1 MEQIS
6 QRGRHDQHGPPG
18 KGAFEPP
25 MCRTQDTNQPETVE
39 LELVGD
45 QQQES
50 CKPPQAR
57 RHRNEEKGNKP
68 READS
73 LQHSPIRPGGSESPD
88 IFQHS
93 KKSPHANES
102 KVPEQE
108 MLDRPAPAVSGQPG
122 SERRAKC
129 KPDGRN
135 KHRRDDV
142 DDGES
147 YVGGMLQPRWNN
159 VGTDQIV
166 GQHHEQDGKPSELV
180 YGLQSLPCVAH
191 LILPY
196 AQEHGHIP
204 QKLKSASMKGMR

>member
-1 MEQIS
+1 MEQVS

-18 KGAFEPP
+18 KSAFEPP
-25 MCRTQDTNQPETVE
+25 VCGTQDTRQPETVE

-50 CKPPQAR
+50 CKPPRAR
-57 RHRNEEKGNKP
+57 RYRNEKKGDKP

-93 KKSPHANES
+93 KKSSNADES

-108 MLDRPAPAVSGQPG
+108 MFDRHAPAVSDQTG

-129 KPDGRN
+129 ESDGRN
-135 KHRRDDV
+135 EHRRDDV
-142 DDGES
+142 NDGES
-147 YVGGMLQPRWNN
+147 YV
-159 VGTDQIV
+159 
-166 GQHHEQDGKPSELV
+166 
-180 YGLQSLPCVAH
+180 
-191 LILPY
+191 
-196 AQEHGHIP
+196 
-204 QKLKSASMKGMR
+204 

>member
-73 LQHSPIRPGGSESPD
+73 LQPSPVRPGGRKCSN

-93 KKSPHANES
+93 KKSLPANEV
-102 KVPEQE
+102 KVATQE
-108 MLDRPAPAVSGQPG
+108 MLDGPA
-122 SERRAKC
+122 
-129 KPDGRN
+129 
-135 KHRRDDV
+135 
-142 DDGES
+142 
-147 YVGGMLQPRWNN
+147 
-159 VGTDQIV
+159 
-166 GQHHEQDGKPSELV
+166 
-180 YGLQSLPCVAH
+180 
-191 LILPY
+191 
-196 AQEHGHIP
+196 
-204 QKLKSASMKGMR
+204 